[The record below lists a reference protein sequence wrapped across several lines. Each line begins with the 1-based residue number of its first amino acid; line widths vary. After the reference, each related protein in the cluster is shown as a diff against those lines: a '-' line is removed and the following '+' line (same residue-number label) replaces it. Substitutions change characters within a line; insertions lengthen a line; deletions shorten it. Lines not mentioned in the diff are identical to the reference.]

1 MELFPIGLLVVG
13 KMAGNVKRLCD
24 GGFYTQRLFKT
35 AIAKPGLY
43 AVRFTE
49 IINNKILKKWN
60 LLKNTTGQMNRD

>member
-1 MELFPIGLLVVG
+1 MWVSIT
-13 KMAGNVKRLCD
+13 ANVKRLCD
-24 GGFYTQRLFKT
+24 GGFYTQRTFKT
-35 AIAKPGLY
+35 AIAKPVLY

>member
-1 MELFPIGLLVVG
+1 MKNSSTE
-13 KMAGNVKRLCD
+13 
-24 GGFYTQRLFKT
+24 TFKHG
-35 AIAKPGLY
+35 IAKPVLY

>member
-1 MELFPIGLLVVG
+1 MGFQRIGY
-13 KMAGNVKRLCD
+13 NVKRLCD
-24 GGFYTQRLFKT
+24 GGFYTQRIFKT
-35 AIAKPGLY
+35 AIAKPVLY

>member
-1 MELFPIGLLVVG
+1 MQLLAYLG
-13 KMAGNVKRLCD
+13 KSIVDNGIWLCD
-24 GGFYTQRLFKT
+24 GGFYTQRTFKT
-35 AIAKPGLY
+35 AIAKPVLY

>member
-1 MELFPIGLLVVG
+1 MKYLIKPHICLSVTD
-13 KMAGNVKRLCD
+13 NVKVLGD
-24 GGFYTQRLFKT
+24 GGFYTQRTFKT
-35 AIAKPGLY
+35 AIAKPVLY